1 MRLIIL
7 RQNFLAKE
15 EYTRKAYQDILK
27 QKEKGV
33 IILPLGYSLEYCD
46 DDDVE
51 IKLEKNGVEWHSHN
65 ML

>member
-46 DDDVE
+46 DDVE
-51 IKLEKNGVEWHSHN
+51 IKFEENGVEWHSHN